1 VQERW
6 WRVFQRAT
14 VTGGAWAHAPPLMET
29 KNQWIGNVFFFPV
42 FLRRR

>member
-6 WRVFQRAT
+6 WRMFQRAT
-14 VTGGAWAHAPPLMET
+14 VTGGAWVHEPPLMET